1 MDIEQLKDAFQTLT
15 SAEQRLF
22 LQRHLEEM
30 RDALGITHQMLI
42 KDADAEEIITDLMD
56 EHDMTVSDLLDI
68 YGDIESVRDLVR
80 WADEDLYEDDY

>member
-42 KDADAEEIITDLMD
+42 KDADAEEIITDLMTD
-56 EHDMTVSDLLDI
+56 HDMTVSDLLDI

>member
-15 SAEQRLF
+15 SAEQRQF

-42 KDADAEEIITDLMD
+42 KDADAEEIITDLMTD
-56 EHDMTVSDLLDI
+56 HNMTVSDLLDI

-80 WADEDLYEDDY
+80 WADEDIYEADY

>member
-1 MDIEQLKDAFQTLT
+1 MDIEQLQDAYQALT
-15 SAEQRLF
+15 SAEQRQF
-22 LQRHLEEM
+22 LQRHLEAM

-42 KDADAEEIITDLMD
+42 KDADAEEIITDLMTD
-56 EHDMTVSDLLDI
+56 HDMTVSDLLDI

>member
-1 MDIEQLKDAFQTLT
+1 MKDAFQTLT

-42 KDADAEEIITDLMD
+42 KDADAEEIITDLMTD
-56 EHDMTVSDLLDI
+56 HDMTVSDLLDI

>member
-15 SAEQRLF
+15 SAEQRQF

>member
-1 MDIEQLKDAFQTLT
+1 MDIEQLKEAYQALT

-22 LQRHLEEM
+22 LQRHLEEL

-68 YGDIESVRDLVR
+68 YGDIESVRDIVR